1 MTAEGTGRSAV
12 MHALKS
18 VRHVSNVPSSPL
30 KFARW
35 GTCVT
40 LWRLAAC
47 LLLMVIVPGC
57 HLKEWVRNGY
67 KVGPNYCR
75 PQAPVASEWIDYRDP
90 RVKSVEQ
97 DLSEWWRVFNDPVLD
112 RLVES
117 AYEQNLSLR
126 EAGARVLAARALRDF
141 AVGNLFPQTQEA
153 AGAYSRN
160 KLSEEQAGGAPRDVW
175 ISDWNAGFNL
185 SWELDFWGRFRRA
198 VESADATLDASI
210 ENYDDV
216 LVVLLADVATNYV
229 QYRTFEQRL
238 FYANTNVE
246 IQRKSYQL
254 AKDKQEA
261 GTATERDTQQAK
273 QILEQTQAL
282 IPVLETGMRQ
292 ANNRLCVLLGM
303 PPKDLADVL
312 GEGKDIPQAPL
323 DVAVGI
329 PADLLRRRPD
339 VRRAE
344 RQVAAQSAQ
353 IGIAEAEFY
362 PHIAINGNIGLA
374 ADQFKELFDT
384 PDAMIGSIGP
394 SFRWS
399 ILNYGRL
406 LANVRFQDARFQE
419 LAYSY
424 QNSVLNAAREA
435 EDGIIAF
442 LQSQEQVIRLAASVE
457 AANRTVEITAEQ
469 YRQGAVDFTP
479 LFLFQ
484 DTLTQQQDQLAA
496 ARGNIALSLIA
507 TYRAIGGGWEMRLV
521 RDGDTECVAVMPVAG
536 ESQ

>member
-1 MTAEGTGRSAV
+1 MRPNLFDHVISICSPNHCSTARSAV
-12 MHALKS
+12 
-18 VRHVSNVPSSPL
+18 RR
-30 KFARW
+30 FAV
-35 GTCVT
+35 C
-40 LWRLAAC
+40 LP
-47 LLLMVIVPGC
+47 LLLSTQGC
-57 HLKEWVRNGY
+57 HLSEWVRNGF

-75 PQAPVASEWIDYRDP
+75 PQAPIASEWIDYRDP
-90 RVKSVEQ
+90 RVKSEPT
-97 DLSEWWRVFNDPVLD
+97 DLSAWWKVFNDPVLN
-112 RLVES
+112 RLIEMS
-117 AYEQNLSLR
+117 YEQNLSLR
-126 EAGARVLAARALRDF
+126 EAGARVLAARAQRDF

-160 KLSEEQAGGAPRDVW
+160 KASQEQALGAPPEVW
-175 ISDWNAGFNL
+175 FSDWNAGFNL

-216 LVVLLADVATNYV
+216 LVILLADVATNYI

-238 FYANTNVE
+238 FYANANVE

-261 GTATERDTQQAK
+261 GATTERDTQQAK
-273 QILEQTQAL
+273 QILEQTRAL
-282 IPVLETGMRQ
+282 IPALEIGLRQ
-292 ANNRLCVLLGM
+292 TNNRLCVLLGI
-303 PPKDLADVL
+303 PPKDLADIL
-312 GEGKDIPQAPL
+312 SATKDIPAPPL
-323 DVAVGI
+323 EVTVGI

-344 RQVAAQSAQ
+344 RLVAAQSAQ
-353 IGIAEAEFY
+353 IGIAESEFY
-362 PHIAINGNIGLA
+362 PHISLNGTIGVA

-384 PDAMIGSIGP
+384 PDSMTGSIGP

-406 LANVRFQDARFQE
+406 SANVRFQDARFQE
-419 LAYSY
+419 LAYAY
-424 QNSVLNAAREA
+424 QNSVLNAARET

-442 LQSQEQVIRLAASVE
+442 LQSQEQTSRLLASVE

-484 DTLTQQQDQLAA
+484 DTLTQQQDQLAV
-496 ARGNIALSLIA
+496 ARGNIATSLI
-507 TYRAIGGGWEMRLV
+507 TIYRSLGGGWDMRLTREAQLEPV
-521 RDGDTECVAVMPVAG
+521 PVMPILEVP
-536 ESQ
+536 Q

>member
-1 MTAEGTGRSAV
+1 MR
-12 MHALKS
+12 
-18 VRHVSNVPSSPL
+18 
-30 KFARW
+30 
-35 GTCVT
+35 
-40 LWRLAAC
+40 RLLVAC
-47 LLLMVIVPGC
+47 LSLLLCAPGC
-57 HLKEWVRNGY
+57 HLKEWVRNGF

-90 RVKSVEQ
+90 RVRSEEL
-97 DLSEWWRVFNDPVLD
+97 DLGEWWRVFNDPVLD
-112 RLVES
+112 KLIES

-153 AGAYSRN
+153 AGAYSRI
-160 KLSEEQAGGAPRDVW
+160 KLSEEQAGGKPPEVW
-175 ISDWNAGFNL
+175 FSDWNTGFNL

-210 ENYDDV
+210 EDYDDV
-216 LVVLLADVATNYV
+216 LVVLLADVASSYV

-238 FYANTNVE
+238 FYANANVE
-246 IQRKSYQL
+246 IQRKSHQL
-254 AKDKQEA
+254 AKDKQDA
-261 GTATERDTQQAK
+261 GASTERDTQQAK
-273 QILEQTQAL
+273 QLLEQTRAL
-282 IPVLETGMRQ
+282 IPLLETGLRQ
-292 ANNRLCVLLGM
+292 TNNRLCVLLGM
-303 PPKDLADVL
+303 PPKDLAEVL
-312 GEGKDIPQAPL
+312 GAGKDIPEPPPE
-323 DVAVGI
+323 VAVGI
-329 PADLLRRRPD
+329 PANLLRRRPD

-362 PHIAINGNIGLA
+362 PHISLNGEIGLA
-374 ADQFKELFDT
+374 ADQLKELFDT
-384 PDAMIGSIGP
+384 PDAMTGSIGP
-394 SFRWS
+394 AFRWS

-406 LANVRFQDARFQE
+406 LANVEFQDARFQE
-419 LAYSY
+419 LAYAY

-442 LQSQEQVIRLAASVE
+442 LRSQEQASRLGASVE
-457 AANRTVEITAEQ
+457 AANRTVVITGEQ

-484 DTLTQQQDQLAA
+484 DTLTQTQDQLAV

-507 TYRAIGGGWEMRLV
+507 TYRALGGGWEMRLA
-521 RDGDTECVAVMPVAG
+521 REGQSDATAMLPVVG

>member
-1 MTAEGTGRSAV
+1 MTPTQISHDAEFHGFTTNEAWMRPHST
-12 MHALKS
+12 
-18 VRHVSNVPSSPL
+18 R
-30 KFARW
+30 R
-35 GTCVT
+35 
-40 LWRLAAC
+40 RLAAC
-47 LLLMVIVPGC
+47 LSLVLCVPGC

-67 KVGPNYCR
+67 KVGPNYCK

-90 RVKSVEQ
+90 RVKSQEV
-97 DLSEWWRVFNDPVLD
+97 DLSAWWRVFNDPVLD
-112 RLVES
+112 RLIETG
-117 AYEQNLSLR
+117 YEQNLSLR
-126 EAGARVLAARALRDF
+126 EAGARVLAARALRNF

-153 AGAYSRN
+153 TGAYNRV
-160 KLSEEQAGGAPRDVW
+160 KLSEEQAGGAPSEIW
-175 ISDWNAGFNL
+175 LSDWNAGLNL

-210 ENYDDV
+210 EDYDDV
-216 LVVLLADVATNYV
+216 LVVLLSDVAANYV

-238 FYANTNVE
+238 FYAHANVA
-246 IQRKSYQL
+246 IQQKSYQL

-261 GTATERDTQQAK
+261 GATTERDTQQAK
-273 QILEQTQAL
+273 QVLEQTRAL
-282 IPVLETGMRQ
+282 IPVLQTGLRQ

-312 GEGKDIPQAPL
+312 GEGRDIPEAPRE
-323 DVAVGI
+323 VAVGI

-362 PHIAINGNIGLA
+362 PHISLNGTIGVA
-374 ADQFKELFDT
+374 ADQFKEMFDT
-384 PDAMIGSIGP
+384 PDAMTGGIGP

-406 LANVRFQDARFQE
+406 LANVEFQDARFQE
-419 LAYSY
+419 LAYVY

-442 LQSQEQVIRLAASVE
+442 LLSQEQVSRLAESVE

-484 DTLTQQQDQLAA
+484 DALTQQQDQLAA

-507 TYRAIGGGWEMRLV
+507 TYRALGGGWEMRLA
-521 RDGDTECVAVMPVAG
+521 REGQLDAAVTITMPG

>member
-1 MTAEGTGRSAV
+1 VRSEEV
-12 MHALKS
+12 
-18 VRHVSNVPSSPL
+18 
-30 KFARW
+30 
-35 GTCVT
+35 
-40 LWRLAAC
+40 
-47 LLLMVIVPGC
+47 
-57 HLKEWVRNGY
+57 
-67 KVGPNYCR
+67 
-75 PQAPVASEWIDYRDP
+75 
-90 RVKSVEQ
+90 

-112 RLVES
+112 RLIES

-126 EAGARVLAARALRDF
+126 EAGARVLAARALHDF

-153 AGAYSRN
+153 TGAYQRI
-160 KLSEEQAGGAPRDVW
+160 KVSEEQAGGAPPEIW
-175 ISDWNAGFNL
+175 FSDWTVGLNL

-210 ENYDDV
+210 EDYDDV
-216 LVVLLADVATNYV
+216 LVVLLADVAANYV

-238 FYANTNVE
+238 FYANANVE
-246 IQRKSYQL
+246 IQQKSYQL

-261 GTATERDTQQAK
+261 GASTERDTQQAK
-273 QILEQTQAL
+273 QVLEQTRSL
-282 IPVLETGMRQ
+282 IPVLEIGLRQ

-303 PPKDLADVL
+303 PPRDLAELFGD
-312 GEGKDIPQAPL
+312 GKDIPEAPRE
-323 DVAVGI
+323 VAIGI

-362 PHIAINGNIGLA
+362 PHISLNGNIGLA

-384 PDAMIGSIGP
+384 PDAMTGSIGP

-419 LAYSY
+419 LAYVY

-442 LQSQEQVIRLAASVE
+442 LQSQEQVTHLTSSVAA
-457 AANRTVEITAEQ
+457 AQRTVEITLEQ

-484 DTLTQQQDQLAA
+484 DTLTQTQDQLAA

-507 TYRAIGGGWEMRLV
+507 TYRALGGGWEMRLI
-521 RDGDTECVAVMPVAG
+521 R
-536 ESQ
+536 ESQGTSVAIVPALEEVQ